1 MCNSSDQSILQEV
14 LQAFPDNSFIYY
26 ENVNV
31 DINSKQF
38 TGNTNT
44 SFTFLITD
52 RFGDPIDTHGVNVM
66 MSLLLYEKN
75 NTDEIHKKELEIKS
89 VERLLAVDQQA
100 QALSDAVDSSA
111 SSTEDIPS
119 SLSSVLENISINSSR
134 NIGSY
139 YIPKVEEPTP
149 EETTPDTKV
158 DKKPTPDE
166 KKGDKKPAPDDKK
179 EEAKQ
184 EEVKQGDDKKDEKLA
199 MEHGKIAKKDFVG
212 THKQKE
218 HSRRDDA
225 QFEERMAKGG
235 MVYEVQDGTKTLAD
249 FTTKKD
255 AQNFMYEYNLKHPKA
270 KLVIANYKHN
280 KTTKMAKSSGTK
292 KANAQ
297 TNKLKEVIAHAKAT
311 RKDGE
316 AWKVAVA
323 RAWKEMK

>member
-1 MCNSSDQSILQEV
+1 MLPIILGLV
-14 LQAFPDNSFIYY
+14 GSGLLVSAF
-26 ENVNV
+26 
-31 DINSKQF
+31 
-38 TGNTNT
+38 
-44 SFTFLITD
+44 
-52 RFGDPIDTHGVNVM
+52 
-66 MSLLLYEKN
+66 
-75 NTDEIHKKELEIKS
+75 
-89 VERLLAVDQQA
+89 
-100 QALSDAVDSSA
+100 
-111 SSTEDIPS
+111 TEDKKYAKGG
-119 SLSSVLENISINSSR
+119 SVS
-134 NIGSY
+134 
-139 YIPKVEEPTP
+139 K
-149 EETTPDTKV
+149 
-158 DKKPTPDE
+158 
-166 KKGDKKPAPDDKK
+166 
-179 EEAKQ
+179 
-184 EEVKQGDDKKDEKLA
+184 KQGYDDKKDEKLA
-199 MEHGKIAKKDFVG
+199 MEHGKIAKKDFFG

-235 MVYEVQDGTKTLAD
+235 MVYEVQDGTKILAD